1 MINEFYK
8 EMTGKES
15 VIRQFFDFARARAAE
30 MGPDSVF
37 NFSIGNPSV
46 PAPDSLKQALLD
58 IVENG
63 DPVKLHG
70 YSPTLGQDSTK
81 RCIADSLNR
90 RFGMNYGPQ
99 HIFPT
104 SGAAGALSHALR
116 CVTKEGD
123 TVITFAPYF
132 PEYIPYVTGTGAKL
146 SVVPADYSTFQINF
160 EEFENM
166 IDANTAAVL
175 INSPNNPSGV
185 VYTTET
191 IQKLADIL
199 CKKQEE
205 FGHEIFLITDEP
217 YREIVFK
224 GVDSPFPSKFYDNS
238 ICCYSFSKSISL
250 PGERIGYMAVNPA
263 AKDADFLVP
272 MAGQISRF
280 TGHNCPTALMQFAI
294 ERVIDETSDLSIYER
309 NADLLYTELTRI
321 GYEIVKPMGTFYMM
335 PKVPGAADGGLRD
348 ANEWCWKIAKEL
360 GLITVPGDS
369 FVCPGHFRISYC
381 VPTEM
386 IEKSIPLFE
395 KAYTL

>member
-1 MINEFYK
+1 MISEFYK

-30 MGPDSVF
+30 KGPESVF

-46 PAPDSLKQALLD
+46 PAPESFKKALID
-58 IVENG
+58 IVENT
-63 DPVKLHG
+63 DPVVLHG
-70 YSPTLGQDSTK
+70 YSPTLGQNTTK
-81 RCIADSLNR
+81 ACIADSLNR
-90 RFGMNYGPQ
+90 RFGMNYKAE

-116 CVTKEGD
+116 CVVNEGD
-123 TVITFAPYF
+123 TVLSFAPYF
-132 PEYIPYVTGTGAKL
+132 PEYVPYVEGTGAHLK
-146 SVVPADYSTFQINF
+146 VVPADYDTFQINF
-160 EEFENM
+160 EKFKEMLDENV
-166 IDANTAAVL
+166 AAVL
-175 INSPNNPSGV
+175 INSPNNPSGI
-185 VYTTET
+185 VYTTAT

-199 CKKQEE
+199 NQKQSEY
-205 FGHEIFLITDEP
+205 GHEIFLITDEP
-217 YREIVFK
+217 YREIVFE

-263 AKDADFLVP
+263 AKDAEYIVP

-280 TGHNCPTALMQFAI
+280 TGHNCPTALMQLAI

-309 NADLLYTELTRI
+309 NAKLLYEELTRI
-321 GYEIVKPMGTFYMM
+321 GYHIVKPMGTFYMM
-335 PKVPGAADGGLRD
+335 PRVPSEGSELRD
-348 ANEWCWKIAKEL
+348 ANEWCWKAAKEL

-369 FVCPGHFRISYC
+369 FLCPGHFRISYC

-386 IEKSIPLFE
+386 IEKAIPLFE
-395 KAYTL
+395 KAFNF

>member
-1 MINEFYK
+1 MISSFYK

-15 VIRQFFDFARARAAE
+15 VIRQFFDFARGRAAE
-30 MGPDSVF
+30 LGPDSVF

-46 PAPDSLKQALLD
+46 PAPESLTKALID

-63 DPVKLHG
+63 DPVKIHG

-81 RCIADSLNR
+81 KAIADSLNR
-90 RFGMNYGPQ
+90 RFGMNYGPN

-116 CVTKEGD
+116 CVVKEGD

-146 SVVPADYSTFQINF
+146 KVVPADTSSFQINF
-160 EEFENM
+160 EKFEEM
-166 IDANTAAVL
+166 MDADVQAVL
-175 INSPNNPSGV
+175 INSPNNPSGI

-191 IQKLADIL
+191 IEKLAAIL
-199 CKKQEE
+199 TAKQEE
-205 FGHEIFLITDEP
+205 YGHEIFLITDEP
-217 YREIVFK
+217 YREIVFA

-238 ICCYSFSKSISL
+238 ICCYSFSKSLSL

-263 AKDADFLVP
+263 AKDADLLVP

-294 ERVIDETSDLSIYER
+294 ERVIDETSDLSIYEK
-309 NADLLYTELTRI
+309 NAELLYKELTRI
-321 GYEIVKPMGTFYMM
+321 GYSIVKPMGTFYMM
-335 PKVPGAADGGLRD
+335 PKTPFED
-348 ANEWCWKIAKEL
+348 ANEWCWKAAREL

-369 FVCPGHFRISYC
+369 FECPGHFRISYC

-395 KAYTL
+395 KAFNF

>member
-30 MGPDSVF
+30 KGPDSVF

-46 PAPDSLKQALLD
+46 PAPDSVRQALID

-81 RCIADSLNR
+81 QSIADSLNR
-90 RFGMNYGPQ
+90 RFGMNYKAN

-104 SGAAGALSHALR
+104 SGAAGALAHALR

-123 TVITFAPYF
+123 SVLTFAPYF
-132 PEYIPYVTGTGAKL
+132 PEYIPYVKGAGAELK
-146 SVVPADYSTFQINF
+146 VVPADYSSFQINF
-160 EEFENM
+160 EKFEEM
-166 IDANTAAVL
+166 FDANVSAVL

-191 IQKLADIL
+191 IEKLAEIMS
-199 CKKQEE
+199 KKQEE

-217 YREIVFK
+217 YREIVFE
-224 GVDSPFPSKFYDNS
+224 GTDSPFPSKFYDNS

-263 AKDADFLVP
+263 AKDADLIVP

-280 TGHNCPTALMQFAI
+280 TGHNCPTALMQFVI

-309 NADLLYTELTRI
+309 NANLLYDELTRI

-335 PKVPGAADGGLRD
+335 PKVPGGKDGELRD
-348 ANEWCWKIAKEL
+348 ANEWCWKAAKEL

-369 FVCPGHFRISYC
+369 FLCPGHFRISYC

-395 KAYTL
+395 PAYTL

>member
-15 VIRQFFDFARARAAE
+15 VIRQFFDYARQRAAE

-46 PAPDSLKQALLD
+46 PAPDSFKEALID
-58 IVENG
+58 IIENT

-81 RCIADSLNR
+81 KCIAESLNR
-90 RFGMNYGPQ
+90 RFGMNYEAK

-104 SGAAGALSHALR
+104 SGAAGALAHALR
-116 CVTKEGD
+116 IVTKEGD
-123 TVITFAPYF
+123 TVLSFAPYF
-132 PEYIPYVTGTGAKL
+132 PEYIPYVNGTGAELK
-146 SVVPADYSTFQINF
+146 VVPADYSSFQINF
-160 EEFENM
+160 EEFEKMLDENV
-166 IDANTAAVL
+166 TAVL

-191 IQKLADIL
+191 IQRLADIL
-199 CKKQEE
+199 RAKQNEY
-205 FGHEIFLITDEP
+205 GHEIFLITDEP
-217 YREIVFK
+217 YREIVFE

-263 AKDADFLVP
+263 ARDADLLVP
-272 MAGQISRF
+272 MAGQVSRF

-294 ERVIDETSDLSIYER
+294 ERVIDETSDLSIYEK
-309 NADLLYTELTRI
+309 NANLLYNALTEI
-321 GYEIVKPMGTFYMM
+321 GYEVVKPMGTFYMM
-335 PKVPGAADGGLRD
+335 PKVPNGGD
-348 ANEWCWKIAKEL
+348 ANDWCWKAAKNL

-369 FVCPGHFRISYC
+369 FICPGHFRISYC

-386 IEKSIPLFE
+386 IEKAIPLFKE
-395 KAYTL
+395 AFKF

>member
-15 VIRQFFDFARARAAE
+15 VIRQFFDYARQRAAE

-46 PAPDSLKQALLD
+46 PAPDSFKEALID
-58 IVENG
+58 IIENT

-81 RCIADSLNR
+81 KCIAESLNR
-90 RFGMNYGPQ
+90 RFGMNYEAK

-104 SGAAGALSHALR
+104 SGAAGALAHALR
-116 CVTKEGD
+116 IVTKEGD
-123 TVITFAPYF
+123 TVLSFAPYF
-132 PEYIPYVTGTGAKL
+132 PEYIPYVNGTGAELK
-146 SVVPADYSTFQINF
+146 VVPADYSSFQINF
-160 EEFENM
+160 EEFEKMLDENV
-166 IDANTAAVL
+166 TAVL

-191 IQKLADIL
+191 IQRLADIL
-199 CKKQEE
+199 RAKQNEY
-205 FGHEIFLITDEP
+205 GHEIFLITDEP
-217 YREIVFK
+217 YREIVFE

-263 AKDADFLVP
+263 ARDADLLVP
-272 MAGQISRF
+272 MAGQVSRF

-294 ERVIDETSDLSIYER
+294 ERVIDETSDLSIYEK
-309 NADLLYTELTRI
+309 NANLLYNALTEI
-321 GYEIVKPMGTFYMM
+321 GYEVVKPMGTFYMM
-335 PKVPGAADGGLRD
+335 PKVPNGGD
-348 ANEWCWKIAKEL
+348 ANDWCWKAAKNL

-369 FVCPGHFRISYC
+369 FICPGHFRISYC

-386 IEKSIPLFE
+386 IEKAIPLFKE
-395 KAYTL
+395 TFKF